1 MDAAAQ
7 PLTPTFAVDAY
18 RQCPPSTF
26 DVTLEQKEA
35 VARIQ
40 LKNIAKRWGA
50 TTVVEPMSLDIADGE
65 FLVLL
70 GPSGCGKTTTMRMVA
85 GLEDPSEGEV
95 WIGERCVNQLEPK
108 DRDVAMVFQ
117 SYGLYPHM
125 TVAENIGFPL
135 KIRGLPAAQIEPAVH
150 KAAQQVELMDFLQ
163 RRPKELS
170 GGQRQRVALAR
181 AIVRQP
187 AVFLM
192 DEPLS
197 NLDAKLRVS
206 MRAHIKHLHHTLN
219 VTTIY
224 VTHDQIEAMTL
235 ADRVVVMSRARIQ
248 QIGTPQD
255 IYERPANLFV
265 AGFIGSPPMNLLPG
279 SLQGGVFS
287 APGVRIAGFATG
299 STSAA
304 AGAAA
309 PAANVVLGVRPED
322 LGVVTADDTAAAMA
336 AEVFAFEL
344 TGDATLVTLKL
355 GDLLVTAKAGKFYRS
370 AMGQRVGLRV
380 DAARCHLFDAGT
392 QARIASGP
400 GA

>member
-1 MDAAAQ
+1 M
-7 PLTPTFAVDAY
+7 
-18 RQCPPSTF
+18 
-26 DVTLEQKEA
+26 
-35 VARIQ
+35 ARIQ

-50 TTVVEPMSLDIADGE
+50 STAVEPMSLDIADGE

-85 GLEDPSEGEV
+85 GLEDPSDGEV

-117 SYGLYPHM
+117 SYGLYPNM

-135 KIRGLPAAQIEPAVH
+135 KIRGLPVAQIEPAVL
-150 KAAQQVELMDFLQ
+150 KAAQQVELVDYLQ

-206 MRAHIKHLHHTLN
+206 MRAHIKHLHHSLG

-279 SLQGGVFS
+279 SLAGGVFS
-287 APGVRIAGFATG
+287 APGVRIGGFAVADVG
-299 STSAA
+299 SA
-304 AGAAA
+304 
-309 PAANVVLGVRPED
+309 VLGVRPED
-322 LGVVTADDTAAAMA
+322 IAVLPEGELSQAAVA

-344 TGDATLVTLKL
+344 TGDATLVTIKL
-355 GDLLVTAKAGKFYRS
+355 GDSMVTARAGKDRRS
-370 AMGQRVGLRV
+370 AMGSRVGFAL
-380 DAARCHLFDAGT
+380 DAARCHLFDAAT
-392 QARIASGP
+392 ELRIAQP
-400 GA
+400 QAAQAAA

>member
-1 MDAAAQ
+1 M
-7 PLTPTFAVDAY
+7 
-18 RQCPPSTF
+18 
-26 DVTLEQKEA
+26 
-35 VARIQ
+35 ARIQ

-50 TTVVEPMSLDIADGE
+50 STAVEPMSLDIADGE

-95 WIGERCVNQLEPK
+95 WIGDRCVNPLEPK

-117 SYGLYPHM
+117 SYGLYPNM

-135 KIRGLPAAQIEPAVH
+135 KIRGLPAAQITPAVH
-150 KAAQQVELMDFLQ
+150 KAAQQVELMDYLD

-197 NLDAKLRVS
+197 NLDAKLRVT
-206 MRAHIKHLHHTLN
+206 MRAHIKHLHHSLG

-265 AGFIGSPPMNLLPG
+265 AGFIGSPPMNLVPG

-287 APGVRIAGFATG
+287 APGVRIEGF
-299 STSAA
+299 AA
-304 AGAAA
+304 AGVAADVA
-309 PAANVVLGVRPED
+309 SAATNVVLGARPED
-322 LGVVTADDTAAAMA
+322 LELVAADDATAAVT

-344 TGDATLVTLKL
+344 TGDATLVTLKQ
-355 GDLLVTAKAGKFYRS
+355 GDLMITAKAGKDCRI
-370 AMGQRVGLRV
+370 AMGARVGMR
-380 DAARCHLFDAGT
+380 ARAECCHLFDAGT
-392 QARIASGP
+392 QARIASR
-400 GA
+400 AAS

>member
-1 MDAAAQ
+1 M
-7 PLTPTFAVDAY
+7 
-18 RQCPPSTF
+18 
-26 DVTLEQKEA
+26 
-35 VARIQ
+35 ARIQ

-50 TTVVEPMSLDIADGE
+50 STAVEPMSLDIADGE

-95 WIGERCVNQLEPK
+95 WIGDRCVNQLEPK

-117 SYGLYPHM
+117 SYGLYPNM

-135 KIRGLPAAQIEPAVH
+135 KIRGLPAAQITPAVH
-150 KAAQQVELMDFLQ
+150 KAAQQVELMDYLQ

-197 NLDAKLRVS
+197 NLDAKLRVT
-206 MRAHIKHLHHTLN
+206 MRAHIKHLHHSLG

-265 AGFIGSPPMNLLPG
+265 AGFIGSPPMNLVPG
-279 SLQGGVFS
+279 SLAGGIFS
-287 APGVRIAGFATG
+287 APGVCIKGFA
-299 STSAA
+299 AA
-304 AGAAA
+304 DAAS
-309 PAANVVLGVRPED
+309 VVLGVRPED
-322 LGVVTADDTAAAMA
+322 LGLLAADDPGAAVA
-336 AEVFAFEL
+336 AEAFAFEL
-344 TGDATLVTLKL
+344 TGDATLVTVKL
-355 GDLLVTAKAGKFYRS
+355 SIKQGDLMITAKAGKNYRC
-370 AMGQRVGLRV
+370 AMGARVGFS
-380 DAARCHLFDAGT
+380 ASAERCHLFDAGT
-392 QARIASGP
+392 QARIPTRPAT
-400 GA
+400 